1 MKRNIGKI
9 LAMAIVAIMMM
20 STIAFADAAMGE
32 PAVAD
37 NTVTVTLSGLTAN
50 EEATILVVTDDV
62 ALASVTESDI
72 VYIDQLTVAEDGTVT
87 FTLDA
92 SAAVPAEPTADVYV
106 DIYCGYTNMADA
118 DPLSGTAKI
127 YTHVEEEPE
136 VPTVKYGDAYQDG
149 SVDGLDALVILMY
162 ESKQITT
169 LPYMPDGSDPATP
182 NTAWGDAYQ
191 DGTGS
196 VDGLDA
202 LVVLMYESKQ
212 ITELPYV
219 AE

>member
-50 EEATILVVTDDV
+50 EEATILVVTDEV

-118 DPLSGTAKI
+118 APLSGTAKI
-127 YTHVEEEPE
+127 YTYEEPAAD
-136 VPTVKYGDAYQDG
+136 VVYGE
-149 SVDGLDALVILMY
+149 VDGTEGISLNDAIV
-162 ESKQITT
+162 T
-169 LPYMPDGSDPATP
+169 LKIA
-182 NTAWGDAYQ
+182 
-191 DGTGS
+191 TGS
-196 VDGLDA
+196 VTATAEQALAAEVDGTEGVSLNDA
-202 LVVLMYESKQ
+202 IQVLKKATGSIDKFPVEQ
-212 ITELPYV
+212 
-219 AE
+219 

>member
-37 NTVTVTLSGLTAN
+37 NTVTVTLSGLAAN
-50 EEATILVVTDDV
+50 EEATILVVTDEV

-106 DIYCGYTNMADA
+106 DIYCGYTNMGDA
-118 DPLSGTAKI
+118 NPLEGTAKI
-127 YTHVEEEPE
+127 YTYVAPEDPEPE
-136 VPTVKYGDAYQDG
+136 VKCGDIDGNDDVNNRDKTYLTRYLVGGYDIEVSLAAGDIYADGEVNNRDKTYLTRYLVGGYGI
-149 SVDGLDALVILMY
+149 DALPV
-162 ESKQITT
+162 
-169 LPYMPDGSDPATP
+169 MP
-182 NTAWGDAYQ
+182 
-191 DGTGS
+191 
-196 VDGLDA
+196 
-202 LVVLMYESKQ
+202 
-212 ITELPYV
+212 
-219 AE
+219 

>member
-32 PAVAD
+32 PAVAE

-50 EEATILVVTDDV
+50 EEATILVVTDEV

-118 DPLSGTAKI
+118 APLSGTAKI
-127 YTHVEEEPE
+127 YSYEEPVE
-136 VPTVKYGDAYQDG
+136 ILYGDVYSDG
-149 SVDGLDALVILMY
+149 KVNVRDSVTLAQYIAKKDPQPFDLVAADVYLDTKVNVRD
-162 ESKQITT
+162 SVT
-169 LPYMPDGSDPATP
+169 LAQFV
-182 NTAWGDAYQ
+182 AKKIA
-191 DGTGS
+191 
-196 VDGLDA
+196 
-202 LVVLMYESKQ
+202 
-212 ITELPYV
+212 ELPV
-219 AE
+219 LP

>member
-9 LAMAIVAIMMM
+9 HAMAIVAIMMM

-32 PAVAD
+32 PAVAE

-50 EEATILVVTDDV
+50 EEATILVVTDEV

-118 DPLSGTAKI
+118 APLSGTAKI
-127 YTHVEEEPE
+127 YSYEEPVE
-136 VPTVKYGDAYQDG
+136 ILYGDVYSDG
-149 SVDGLDALVILMY
+149 KVNVRDSVTLAQYIAKKDPQPFDLVAADVYLDTKVNVRD
-162 ESKQITT
+162 SVT
-169 LPYMPDGSDPATP
+169 LAQFV
-182 NTAWGDAYQ
+182 AKKIA
-191 DGTGS
+191 
-196 VDGLDA
+196 
-202 LVVLMYESKQ
+202 
-212 ITELPYV
+212 ELPV
-219 AE
+219 LP

>member
-50 EEATILVVTDDV
+50 EEATILVVTDEV

-118 DPLSGTAKI
+118 APLSGTAKI
-127 YTHVEEEPE
+127 YTYVAPEDPEDPE
-136 VPTVKYGDAYQDG
+136 VPEVTYGDVNGDTAADAT
-149 SVDGLDALVILMY
+149 DAGLVLQAFSNKITFTDAQVAAADVNGDTAADATDAGIILQRFSNKIDKFPV
-162 ESKQITT
+162 E
-169 LPYMPDGSDPATP
+169 
-182 NTAWGDAYQ
+182 
-191 DGTGS
+191 
-196 VDGLDA
+196 
-202 LVVLMYESKQ
+202 E
-212 ITELPYV
+212 
-219 AE
+219 

>member
-50 EEATILVVTDDV
+50 EEATILVVTDEV

-118 DPLSGTAKI
+118 APLSGTAKI
-127 YTHVEEEPE
+127 YTYVAPEDPEEP
-136 VPTVKYGDAYQDG
+136 VNVVYGDVNEDSAVNASDA
-149 SVDGLDALVILMY
+149 GLILQAFTNKIEFTENQTTAGDVNGDSAINASDAGLVLQFFTNKI
-162 ESKQITT
+162 EKFPVEQ
-169 LPYMPDGSDPATP
+169 
-182 NTAWGDAYQ
+182 
-191 DGTGS
+191 
-196 VDGLDA
+196 
-202 LVVLMYESKQ
+202 
-212 ITELPYV
+212 
-219 AE
+219 

>member
-50 EEATILVVTDDV
+50 EEATILVVTDEV

-127 YTHVEEEPE
+127 YTYVAPEEPSD
-136 VPTVKYGDAYQDG
+136 VVYGDADMSGEIGLNDAIVALDIYTEAIAAPTDDQLKAAD
-149 SVDGLDALVILMY
+149 VDGTEGVTLNDAIMILDKY
-162 ESKQITT
+162 
-169 LPYMPDGSDPATP
+169 
-182 NTAWGDAYQ
+182 
-191 DGTGS
+191 TG
-196 VDGLDA
+196 VYTDKFP
-202 LVVLMYESKQ
+202 VEK
-212 ITELPYV
+212 
-219 AE
+219 

>member
-50 EEATILVVTDDV
+50 EEATILVVTDEV

-118 DPLSGTAKI
+118 APLSGTAKI
-127 YTHVEEEPE
+127 YTYVEETPE
-136 VPTVKYGDAYQDG
+136 IMYGDVNG
-149 SVDGLDALVILMY
+149 NGKV
-162 ESKQITT
+162 
-169 LPYMPDGSDPATP
+169 
-182 NTAWGDAYQ
+182 NTGDATQILRYDAGVVDFTEAQ
-191 DGTGS
+191 LTAADVSGNGKVNTG
-196 VDGLDA
+196 DA
-202 LVVLMYESKQ
+202 TQ
-212 ITELPYV
+212 ILRYDAGIIDSFPVEQ
-219 AE
+219 

>member
-50 EEATILVVTDDV
+50 EEATILVVTDEV

-118 DPLSGTAKI
+118 APLSGTAKI
-127 YTHVEEEPE
+127 YTHETGEITDVLGDVNMDTVVDDQDAVHLLFHVTWKDIDPE
-136 VPTVKYGDAYQDG
+136 MFPVTYGGTLDFEYDGVLDDKDAVYLLFYATWKDIDPEMFPIYYQD
-149 SVDGLDALVILMY
+149 S
-162 ESKQITT
+162 ER
-169 LPYMPDGSDPATP
+169 
-182 NTAWGDAYQ
+182 
-191 DGTGS
+191 
-196 VDGLDA
+196 
-202 LVVLMYESKQ
+202 
-212 ITELPYV
+212 
-219 AE
+219 

>member
-50 EEATILVVTDDV
+50 EEATILVVTDEV

-118 DPLSGTAKI
+118 APLSGTAKI
-127 YTHVEEEPE
+127 YTYVAPEDPE
-136 VPTVKYGDAYQDG
+136 VPEVTYGEADGVKGIT
-149 SVDGLDALVILMY
+149 LNDALV
-162 ESKQITT
+162 T
-169 LPYMPDGSDPATP
+169 LDIAADNIVPTEEQKVAVDV
-182 NTAWGDAYQ
+182 DAVS
-191 DGTGS
+191 GVT
-196 VDGLDA
+196 LNDA
-202 LVVLMYESKQ
+202 LCILERAADE
-212 ITELPYV
+212 TYV
-219 AE
+219 FPIEQK